1 MIAEFEGLVFR
12 QRVLVLALLA
22 LFTLVCA
29 GLTARLGLDTE
40 IETHLPAEHEYIRTF
55 LDYQEYL
62 GTGRVL
68 VVLRAKQGNIWN
80 VASIRKLNEVSD
92 TLAALPGIDRRTV
105 TSLWRR
111 EATVRG

>member
-1 MIAEFEGLVFR
+1 MIAAFEGLVFR
-12 QRVLVLALLA
+12 QRGLVLALLA

-55 LDYQEYL
+55 LEYQEYL

-68 VVLRAKQGNIWN
+68 VDPNY
-80 VASIRKLNEVSD
+80 
-92 TLAALPGIDRRTV
+92 ALTESGREQFQRFYRETMARSRGGIGAGSSRLEERRNPG
-105 TSLWRR
+105 
-111 EATVRG
+111 VRLP